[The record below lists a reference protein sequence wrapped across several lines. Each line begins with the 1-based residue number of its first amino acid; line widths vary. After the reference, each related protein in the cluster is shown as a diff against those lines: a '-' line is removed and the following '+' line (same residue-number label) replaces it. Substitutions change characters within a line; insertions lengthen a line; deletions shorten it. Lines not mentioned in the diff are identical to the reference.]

1 MALRKDLRLLIVDDM
16 AVSRQIL
23 TQLLEQLG
31 LVDVRSAQNG
41 SEALMRLEQ
50 HPADIVIAD
59 LGMPGMDSIELLQ
72 RMRSGRRS
80 HATRFV
86 LTSGDDTDPRIDEA
100 RLGGM
105 DRFLPKPFSSDRLI
119 RVLEAVAGRL

>member
-86 LTSGDDTDPRIDEA
+86 LTSGDDTDPRIDEE